1 MARGYDSFIRGVGN
15 KEEEVEKVMPY
26 GSEDFW
32 DWLWKILRGKN

>member
-1 MARGYDSFIRGVGN
+1 MIVLYEVWEIR
-15 KEEEVEKVMPY
+15 KEEVEKVMPY